1 MYITLYLLAC
11 IIIALMGRDTIVG
24 PFGFFIIALL
34 LTPLVSCI
42 ILLASN
48 RRESKP
54 TAR

>member
-1 MYITLYLLAC
+1 MLIIIYLLAC
-11 IIIALMGRDTIVG
+11 IIIAMMGKDTIVG

-34 LTPLVSCI
+34 LTPVVSCI

-54 TAR
+54 TTR

>member
-1 MYITLYLLAC
+1 MLIIIYLLAC
-11 IIIALMGRDTIVG
+11 IIIAMMGRDTIVG

-54 TAR
+54 ATR